1 MILLIDNYDSF
12 TYNIFQYIAGEGVEV
27 TVRRNDQVTAEDIAA
42 LNPEAIILSPGPGTP
57 ETAGICTE
65 VVKEFY
71 SKIPILGIC
80 LGHQI
85 IARALGASVTEAQTI
100 KHGKTSSITHNGNGL
115 FSYLPQPLEVM
126 RYHSLAIDRMTLPGE
141 LKVVSSSLDDN
152 EIMAI
157 KHRQYPV
164 YGIQF
169 HPESIGTAFGKEIVR
184 NFLIE
189 IGKEID
195 HETVS

>member
-12 TYNIFQYIAGEGVEV
+12 SYNIYQFVASEGMEV
-27 TVRRNDQVTAEDIAA
+27 AVRRNDQLTAENVAT

-57 ETAGICTE
+57 EKAGICAE
-65 VVKEFY
+65 IVKTFY
-71 SKIPILGIC
+71 NRIPILGIC
-80 LGHQI
+80 LGHQV
-85 IARALGASVTEAQTI
+85 IAHALGVSLTKAKTV
-100 KHGKTSSITHNGNGL
+100 KHGKTSSITHNGHGL

-126 RYHSLAIDRMTLPGE
+126 RYHSLAIDRTTLPYE

-157 KHRQYPV
+157 KHRQHPV

-169 HPESIGTAFGKEIVR
+169 HPESIGTASGKTIIR

-189 IGKEID
+189 IGKEIH

>member
-12 TYNIFQYIAGEGVEV
+12 TYNIFQYIAGEGMEV
-27 TVRRNDQVTAEDIAA
+27 TVRRNDQLTVEDIAA

-57 ETAGICTE
+57 EKAGICTE
-65 VVKEFY
+65 IVKEFY
-71 SKIPILGIC
+71 SNIPILGIC

-85 IARALGASVTEAQTI
+85 IAHALGASVTEAKTI

-152 EIMAI
+152 EIMAM

-169 HPESIGTAFGKEIVR
+169 HPESIGTASGRNMIN
-184 NFLIE
+184 NFLTE

>member
-12 TYNIFQYIAGEGVEV
+12 TYNIFQYIAGEGMEV
-27 TVRRNDQVTAEDIAA
+27 TVRRNDQLTVEDIAS

-57 ETAGICTE
+57 ENAGICTE
-65 VVKEFY
+65 IVKDFY

-85 IARALGASVTEAQTI
+85 IAHALGALVTEAKTI
-100 KHGKTSSITHNGNGL
+100 KHGKTSPITHNGNGL

-152 EIMAI
+152 EIMAM

-169 HPESIGTAFGKEIVR
+169 HPESIGTASGRNMIN
-184 NFLIE
+184 NFLLE
-189 IGKEID
+189 IGKEFD

>member
-12 TYNIFQYIAGEGVEV
+12 TYNIFQYIAGEGMEV
-27 TVRRNDQVTAEDIAA
+27 TVRRNDQLTVEAIAS

-57 ETAGICTE
+57 ENAGICTE
-65 VVKEFY
+65 IVKKFY

-85 IARALGASVTEAQTI
+85 IAHALGASITRAKTI
-100 KHGKTSSITHNGNGL
+100 KHGKTSLITHNGNGL

-126 RYHSLAIDRMTLPGE
+126 RYHSLTIDRMTLPGE

-152 EIMAI
+152 EIMAM

-169 HPESIGTAFGKEIVR
+169 HPESIGTASGRNMIN
-184 NFLIE
+184 NFLLE
-189 IGKEID
+189 IGKEFD